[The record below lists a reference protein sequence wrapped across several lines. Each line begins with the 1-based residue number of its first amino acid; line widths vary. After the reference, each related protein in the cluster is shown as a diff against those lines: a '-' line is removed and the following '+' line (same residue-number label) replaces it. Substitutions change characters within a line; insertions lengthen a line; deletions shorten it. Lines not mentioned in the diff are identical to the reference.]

1 MREMKDL
8 GMKLLGDDEVV
19 RESKDETDLLSRENS
34 LI

>member
-8 GMKLLGDDEVV
+8 GTKLLGDDEVV